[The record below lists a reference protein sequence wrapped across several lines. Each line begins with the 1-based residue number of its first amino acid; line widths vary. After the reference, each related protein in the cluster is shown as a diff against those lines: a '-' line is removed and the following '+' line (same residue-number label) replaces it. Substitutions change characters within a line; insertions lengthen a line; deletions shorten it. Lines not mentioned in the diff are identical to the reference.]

1 MLVLSYRWFG
11 QQSTGLGRSNKIVS
25 VTYNLAQSKRKG
37 KERFMAGVAA
47 PLAGIDAPEPGAAR
61 AWPSSA
67 SAYWALF
74 VIVLATFLVFFDAV
88 TFAMLAEQIKK
99 DFGLTDAQLG
109 FLAGPASIICYF
121 FVGIPLARLAD
132 IYPRKYV
139 LAGGAAIVGV
149 IISLGGFA
157 QNFAQFVMSRV
168 FLAAGGSAHAPAAYS
183 LLADAFPPKKLT
195 RAFALLQFGF
205 IGGTTI
211 GPLVG
216 GTLVVMSAGWGT
228 SEILGLRIFGW
239 QWILIALGVPSLLV
253 AALFLTVKE
262 PPRMAP
268 SSEAVQPPRNAGL
281 GRSIITFM
289 GWDAAKAIHA
299 NGRVYY
305 PMFGALALSAVEV
318 FGIQFWRVP
327 FMIRQFGWNP
337 QEIGAALGLTI
348 LVGSLVGLPVGGFF
362 VEWLAKRYKDAN
374 VRAACII
381 FAGTTISTI
390 VALLMPTGW
399 GSMIGFG
406 FAAMFGIAGAV
417 PQNAAIQ
424 RVAPNAMRGQVTAFY
439 LFMFTFFGAMGS
451 FFIGLVSQYVVADPQ
466 KIGLSLLITAS
477 SLLPLAT
484 FLMYKAVRPY
494 REEVIRLEALE
505 QTPA

>member
-1 MLVLSYRWFG
+1 
-11 QQSTGLGRSNKIVS
+11 
-25 VTYNLAQSKRKG
+25 
-37 KERFMAGVAA
+37 MAAA
-47 PLAGIDAPEPGAAR
+47 PTLSPASEQPSSAR
-61 AWPSSA
+61 IWPSSP

-74 VIVLATFLVFFDAV
+74 VIVLATFLTFFDAV
-88 TFAMLAEQIKK
+88 TFGMMAEQIKK

-139 LAGGAAIVGV
+139 LAGGAAVVGM
-149 IISLGGFA
+149 IISLGGLA
-157 QNFAQFVMSRV
+157 QTFVQFIMSRV
-168 FLAAGGSAHAPAAYS
+168 FLAAGGSAHAPASYS

-228 SEILGLRIFGW
+228 SEFLGLRIFGW
-239 QWILIALGVPSLLV
+239 QWILLVLGLPSLLV
-253 AALFLTVKE
+253 SALFLTIKE
-262 PPRMAP
+262 PPRLAP
-268 SSEAVQPPRNAGL
+268 STDAIVPPRDAGV

-318 FGIQFWRVP
+318 FGLQFWRVP
-327 FMIRQFGWNP
+327 FMIRTFGWNP
-337 QEIGAALGLTI
+337 QEIGAALSLTI
-348 LVGSLVGLPVGGFF
+348 LVGSLSGLLLGGIF

-399 GSMIGFG
+399 GSMVAFG

-451 FFIGLVSQYVVADPQ
+451 FFIGLVSQYIVVDPQ

-477 SLLPLAT
+477 TLLPLAT
-484 FLMYKAVRPY
+484 FLMYRAIRPY
-494 REEVIRLEALE
+494 REEVERLDALE
-505 QTPA
+505 TFG